1 MPLENATFI
10 KDLVPT
16 NPAATDQMGQ
26 GYQQIQ
32 LVKAVLKAQFP
43 NWTSAVLNSTQA
55 QIDAVSS
62 AFSGGSFTVPAQTA
76 TGGQMNLAGLSTVNT
91 LSVVN
96 NAGAFNWNTTP
107 QGSTTP
113 NLLAI

>member
-1 MPLENATFI
+1 MPLENASFI

-43 NWTSAVLNSTQA
+43 NWTSAILNSTQA

-62 AFSGGSFTVPAQTA
+62 AFSAGSGLFTVPAGTA
-76 TGGQMNLAGLSTVNT
+76 SGGQVNLLGFGTGNT
-91 LSVVN
+91 LSVAN
-96 NAGAFNWNTTP
+96 GSGSFNFYTTV
-107 QGSTTP
+107 Q
-113 NLLAI
+113 